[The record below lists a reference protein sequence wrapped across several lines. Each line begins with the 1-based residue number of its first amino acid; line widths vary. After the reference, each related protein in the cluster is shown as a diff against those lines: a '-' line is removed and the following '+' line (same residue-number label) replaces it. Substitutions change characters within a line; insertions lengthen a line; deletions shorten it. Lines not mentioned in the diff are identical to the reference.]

1 MSSNGIEEHPV
12 DRQFSA
18 LEKSILMAKGL
29 TAEQVEALTA
39 AGVASRDDLKTV
51 GDADTLME
59 LASDIAPATASK
71 VMDWAIGRVTAVQ
84 PLAHPAAP
92 ASVVLDS
99 ADIVHCVYC
108 SARQPKDYKSGDLCI
123 SCGKQAEPV
132 LTCFWCS
139 ASGPGKFCR
148 SCGAE
153 FVPTSE
159 LDLGILLRHEGLPK
173 EEIPKR
179 LKSLSGEEKD
189 LLWGRV
195 RKLRR

>member
-1 MSSNGIEEHPV
+1 V
-12 DRQFSA
+12 DRQFAA

-29 TAEQVEALTA
+29 TAEQLEALNA

-51 GDADTLME
+51 GDAETLTE
-59 LASDIAPATASK
+59 LVSDIAPAIAVK
-71 VMDWAIGRVTAVQ
+71 VMDWAVGRVAQQ
-84 PLAHPAAP
+84 PVTQAPGP
-92 ASVVLDS
+92 ASVLLDS

-123 SCGKQAEPV
+123 ACGKQAEPV

-153 FVPTSE
+153 FVPTAE

-179 LKSLSGEEKD
+179 LKSLSSEEKD

>member
-1 MSSNGIEEHPV
+1 M
-12 DRQFSA
+12 DRQFPA
-18 LEKSILMAKGL
+18 LEKSILTAKGL
-29 TAEQVEALTA
+29 SATQLDALCA

-59 LASDIAPATASK
+59 LVPEIPAPVATRIMEWATGRAASSPPAP
-71 VMDWAIGRVTAVQ
+71 V
-84 PLAHPAAP
+84 PAP

-153 FVPTSE
+153 FVPTAE

-173 EEIPKR
+173 EEIPRR
-179 LKSLSGEEKD
+179 LKGMSPEDKD

>member
-1 MSSNGIEEHPV
+1 M

-18 LEKSILMAKGL
+18 LEKNILIAKGL
-29 TAEQVEALTA
+29 TTEQVDALTA

-51 GDADTLME
+51 GDAETLLE
-59 LASDIAPATASK
+59 LVSSIDPGTAAK
-71 VMDWAIGRVTAVQ
+71 VMDWAVGRTTPVPVAAV
-84 PLAHPAAP
+84 ASAP
-92 ASVVLDS
+92 PTNVVFDS

-139 ASGPGKFCR
+139 AGGPGKFCR

-153 FVPTSE
+153 FVPTAE

-173 EEIPKR
+173 DEIPRR
-179 LKSLSGEEKD
+179 LKTMSAEEKD
-189 LLWGRV
+189 LLWGRA
-195 RKLRR
+195 RKFRH

>member
-1 MSSNGIEEHPV
+1 V
-12 DRQFSA
+12 DQQFSA

-29 TAEQVEALTA
+29 TAEQLEALST

-51 GDADTLME
+51 GDADTLVE
-59 LASDIAPATASK
+59 LVGSIAPATAVK
-71 VMDWAIGRVTAVQ
+71 VMDWAIGRV
-84 PLAHPAAP
+84 AAP
-92 ASVVLDS
+92 QPIAVAAAPTSVVLDS

-139 ASGPGKFCR
+139 AGGPGKFCR

-153 FVPTSE
+153 FVPTAE

-173 EEIPKR
+173 DEIPKR
-179 LKSLSGEEKD
+179 LKSLSADEKD
-189 LLWGRV
+189 LLWGRA
-195 RKLRR
+195 RKLRH

>member
-1 MSSNGIEEHPV
+1 M
-12 DRQFSA
+12 DREFSA
-18 LEKSILMAKGL
+18 LEKSILTAKGL
-29 TAEQVEALTA
+29 TAEQLEALAA

-51 GDADTLME
+51 GDADTLLELVSTISPFAAVKIME
-59 LASDIAPATASK
+59 WANGRPAPQAASQAPAPS
-71 VMDWAIGRVTAVQ
+71 
-84 PLAHPAAP
+84 
-92 ASVVLDS
+92 SVVLDS
-99 ADIVHCVYC
+99 PDIVHCVYC

-153 FVPTSE
+153 FVPTAE

-173 EEIPKR
+173 EEIPRR
-179 LKSLSGEEKD
+179 LKSLSAEDKD

>member
-1 MSSNGIEEHPV
+1 V
-12 DRQFSA
+12 DRQFSP
-18 LEKSILMAKGL
+18 LERSILLAKGL
-29 TAEQVEALTA
+29 TAEQIDALNA

-51 GDADTLME
+51 GDADTLRE
-59 LASDIAPATASK
+59 LVADIPEPVAVK
-71 VMDWAIGRVTAVQ
+71 VMDWAVGRVTPVASVSV
-84 PLAHPAAP
+84 PAP
-92 ASVVLDS
+92 QSVVLDS
-99 ADIVHCVYC
+99 ADIVHCLYC

-132 LTCFWCS
+132 LACFWCS

-153 FVPTSE
+153 FVATAE

-179 LKSLSGEEKD
+179 LKSMSADEKD
-189 LLWGRV
+189 QLWGRV
-195 RKLRR
+195 RKMRR

>member
-1 MSSNGIEEHPV
+1 
-12 DRQFSA
+12 DQQFSA

-29 TAEQVEALTA
+29 TAEQVAALSA
-39 AGVASRDDLKTV
+39 AGVGSRDDLKTV
-51 GDADTLME
+51 GDAETLRE
-59 LASDIAPATASK
+59 LASDIPPAVAVK
-71 VMDWAIGRVTAVQ
+71 VMDWAVGRAAVVPSAATA
-84 PLAHPAAP
+84 AAAP

-139 ASGPGKFCR
+139 AGGPGKFCR

-153 FVPTSE
+153 FVPTAE

-173 EEIPKR
+173 DEIP
-179 LKSLSGEEKD
+179 
-189 LLWGRV
+189 
-195 RKLRR
+195 

>member
-1 MSSNGIEEHPV
+1 M
-12 DRQFSA
+12 DRQFSV
-18 LEKSILMAKGL
+18 LEKTILMAKGL
-29 TAEQVEALTA
+29 TTEQIDALNT

-59 LASDIAPATASK
+59 LAGDIPPAVAAK
-71 VMDWAIGRVTAVQ
+71 VMDWAVGRATVQ
-84 PLAHPAAP
+84 PSAPVAAP
-92 ASVVLDS
+92 ANVVLDS

-108 SARQPKDYKSGDLCI
+108 SARQPKDYKTGDLCI

-139 ASGPGKFCR
+139 SSGPGKFCR

-153 FVPTSE
+153 FVPTAE

-173 EEIPKR
+173 DEIPKR
-179 LKSLSGEEKD
+179 LKSLTPEEKD

-195 RKLRR
+195 RRMRG

>member
-1 MSSNGIEEHPV
+1 MSSNSIKEHLV
-12 DRQFSA
+12 DRQFAA

-29 TAEQVEALTA
+29 TAEQLEALNA

-51 GDADTLME
+51 GDAETLTE
-59 LASDIAPATASK
+59 LVSDIAPAIAVK
-71 VMDWAIGRVTAVQ
+71 VMDWAVGRVAQQ
-84 PLAHPAAP
+84 PVTQAPGP
-92 ASVVLDS
+92 ASVLLDS

-123 SCGKQAEPV
+123 ACGKQAEPV

-153 FVPTSE
+153 FGPTAE

-179 LKSLSGEEKD
+179 LKSLSSEEKD

>member
-1 MSSNGIEEHPV
+1 MSSNSIKEHLV
-12 DRQFSA
+12 DRQFAA

-29 TAEQVEALTA
+29 TAEQLEALNA

-51 GDADTLME
+51 GDAETLTE
-59 LASDIAPATASK
+59 LVSDIAPAIAVK
-71 VMDWAIGRVTAVQ
+71 VMDWAVGRVAQQ
-84 PLAHPAAP
+84 PVTQAPGP
-92 ASVVLDS
+92 ASVLLDS

-123 SCGKQAEPV
+123 ACGKQAEPV

-153 FVPTSE
+153 FVPTAE

-179 LKSLSGEEKD
+179 LKSLSSEEKD